1 MDKEINH
8 VEQKLKNKGISF
20 PSPLF
25 YSVCFD
31 VSSSGLERTRL
42 PRQRRRRRRACE
54 QLMGSEG
61 ATPPERKLR
70 LISASEESGCDV
82 FIPLLG
88 SQNIFRSQPFLEERQ
103 EVVGKGNV
111 LIVSGSYLQQ
121 VSPPPPPPPLVHP
134 PRPSKGKLRAVV
146 GAVHETSALD
156 PPSLHVIVFP
166 PCWVN
171 PTWPNPPPPPAPAV
185 SNMPPASLVPP
196 AAGLQAPPRRL
207 CQRTETYAPSPE
219 RVVAGSLGTKAC
231 S

>member
-42 PRQRRRRRRACE
+42 PRRRRRRRACE

-121 VSPPPPPPPLVHP
+121 VTPPHHPHPSSTPPGQ
-134 PRPSKGKLRAVV
+134 REAASCGWCRARGLRA
-146 GAVHETSALD
+146 GST
-156 PPSLHVIVFP
+156 FP
-166 PCWVN
+166 PCHCF
-171 PTWPNPPPPPAPAV
+171 PT
-185 SNMPPASLVPP
+185 L
-196 AAGLQAPPRRL
+196 
-207 CQRTETYAPSPE
+207 
-219 RVVAGSLGTKAC
+219 LG
-231 S
+231 